1 MNDTQIP
8 ITIPGIDNNIYAG
21 FWVRLGS
28 VLLDAIIMLPLIFII
43 LYVNGLSV
51 NMYFYTI
58 IPNLLFGIWYNI
70 YLPKKYGGTPGKLI
84 AGIKI
89 IKIDGKPIGWKEAIL
104 RHSVLLALTI
114 FSVITMIICL
124 LKADETVFKSLD
136 WLKRSEYLM
145 SLAKTPFMIHVWASN
160 IWIYGEFIVLL
171 TNKRKRAAHDFIAG
185 TVIVR
190 NVYINKINE
199 VMYSEKMDNSI
210 EN

>member
-1 MNDTQIP
+1 MNDKQIP
-8 ITIPGIDNNIYAG
+8 ITISGIDNDIYAG

-28 VLLDAIIMLPLIFII
+28 MFLDGIIMLPIIFLI

-89 IKIDGKPIGWKEAIL
+89 IKMDGKPIGWREAIL
-104 RHSVLLALTI
+104 RHSVLLGLTI
-114 FSVITMIICL
+114 FSVIIMIVCL
-124 LKADETVFKSLD
+124 LKADETIFKSLN

-145 SLAKTPFMIHVWASN
+145 SLAKTPFRVYTWAVN
-160 IWIYGEFIVLL
+160 IWIYSELIVLL
-171 TNKRKRAAHDFIAG
+171 TNKRKRAPHDFIAG

-190 NVYINKINE
+190 TVYINKINE
-199 VMYSEKMDNSI
+199 IMYSEKMDN
-210 EN
+210 